1 MKSFVFVVALA
12 LCGREANAFSLS
24 MKSSE
29 EVSTISR
36 RSLFSTIGATATA
49 AVIGASNGTPANAA
63 PQIFT
68 TPSGI
73 KYAVLKEPKDS
84 KKAPYPQKGDI
95 VAIDYTGYLS
105 NGQIFDSTHSESSS
119 NSLLF
124 KLGTPAVIEGL
135 NEMVAEMKV
144 GQKVQAIIPPSLA
157 FGDKGLC
164 LDDGECLIKP
174 GATLVYDVFLKKSSI
189 PPP

>member
-1 MKSFVFVVALA
+1 MRSFLFLVALA
-12 LCGREANAFSLS
+12 SAAREATAFSLS
-24 MKSSE
+24 MSMRSE
-29 EVSTISR
+29 GVSTR
-36 RSLFSTIGATATA
+36 RAFLSSAGAAAA
-49 AVIGASNGTPANAA
+49 AVALGTSNSAPANAA

-68 TPSGI
+68 TPEGI
-73 KYAVLKEPKDS
+73 KYAILKEPKDP
-84 KKAPYPQKGDI
+84 KKATVPQPGDI
-95 VAIDYTGYLS
+95 VAIDYTGYLA

-124 KLGTPAVIEGL
+124 KLGSTAVIDGL
-135 NEMVAEMKV
+135 NDIVKEMKV
-144 GQKVQAIIPPSLA
+144 GQKVQAIIPPNLA

-174 GATLVYDVFLKKSSI
+174 GATLVYDVYLKKSSI